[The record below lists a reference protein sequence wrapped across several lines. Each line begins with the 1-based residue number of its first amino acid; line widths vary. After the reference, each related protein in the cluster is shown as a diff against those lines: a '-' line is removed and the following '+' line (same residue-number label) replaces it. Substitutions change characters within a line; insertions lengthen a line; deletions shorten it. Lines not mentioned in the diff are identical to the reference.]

1 MGKFKA
7 ASTTLLLS
15 MIHFSATAQ
24 MTITGTPPATATV
37 GKEYYFVPVVENA
50 NQKELQFN
58 YVNRP
63 AWSDGYRGS
72 GAIIGTPTAPGI
84 YPDIQIQAWDGEHFA
99 VTAPFAITVLG
110 AGTTAPSAT
119 LSWIKPT
126 QNADGT
132 PLTNLAGYI
141 VRYGTNVGALTE
153 QVSVSSPNTTQ
164 LEIDDLSP
172 GNWYFEV
179 AAVNTT
185 DTESAFSSAVSE
197 AFP

>member
-63 AWSDGYRGS
+63 AWSDGYQEAARSSERPRRRASIRTFKSRRGTGS
-72 GAIIGTPTAPGI
+72 T
-84 YPDIQIQAWDGEHFA
+84 
-99 VTAPFAITVLG
+99 
-110 AGTTAPSAT
+110 
-119 LSWIKPT
+119 
-126 QNADGT
+126 
-132 PLTNLAGYI
+132 
-141 VRYGTNVGALTE
+141 
-153 QVSVSSPNTTQ
+153 SP
-164 LEIDDLSP
+164 
-172 GNWYFEV
+172 
-179 AAVNTT
+179 
-185 DTESAFSSAVSE
+185 
-197 AFP
+197 